1 MHASTRCAW
10 TPLVTGA
17 GARTPLITSA
27 GAWMPLVT
35 GTGVRQLS
43 LSHRR
48 QCMGLSA
55 INSPSPFPALYL
67 PSYPTPMDNELIRA
81 LDRVLTLS
89 GEDPNKGKHCILSLP
104 EEN

>member
-1 MHASTRCAW
+1 M
-10 TPLVTGA
+10 LVHA
-17 GARTPLITSA
+17 GARTPLVTSA
-27 GAWMPLVT
+27 GVRTPLVT

-48 QCMGLSA
+48 QCTGLGA

-67 PSYPTPMDNELIRA
+67 PSYPTSMDDKLIRA

-89 GEDPNKGKHCILSLP
+89 GEDPDKGKRCILHLP